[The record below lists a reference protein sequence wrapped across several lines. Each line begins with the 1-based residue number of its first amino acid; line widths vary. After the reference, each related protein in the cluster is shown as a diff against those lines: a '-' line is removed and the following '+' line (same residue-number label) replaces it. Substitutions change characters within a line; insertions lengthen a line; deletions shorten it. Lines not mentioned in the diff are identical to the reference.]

1 MKFVKALDN
10 DLYNIDQ
17 MLKIVKNKGSFNA
30 TFDVMININNND
42 VYVQKSFD
50 ENDFDIQ
57 ELPDNFVLI
66 DDNLILNMN
75 KVLKVTQYGDDE
87 DGYTF
92 FTTDSKKR
100 IGTKFLNYNIKVSG
114 RNKAIE
120 NLINECIKLKNKKG
134 ENVNKMNNWMK
145 HKNNFYNMNNVT
157 NIRYNIDN
165 YKIIINFK
173 NTESNLRNIENIRP
187 SYEIENFSNEESLL
201 QWLKEATVGML
212 KLGDRYVNLDNVY
225 NIKFDDRNNII
236 YINFTSNVTKNKEGL
251 RIVSTEFVKYE
262 CKSDAEFN
270 EKVKEIEEFLKKGK

>member
-17 MLKIVKNKGSFNA
+17 MLKIIKKEGSFNA

-50 ENDFDIQ
+50 EDDFDIQ

-75 KVLKVTQYGDDE
+75 KVLKVTQYSDDK